1 MQTYV
6 KIRLT
11 YWIPGRKLY
20 KASIPIPK
28 DGISISVVSLVE
40 RQYVICQT
48 GYLAN
53 EHHFYF
59 GENYEKVKMA
69 EKDDDEYQLTL
80 NGDKNMF
87 KLPNLDSF
95 VKTYFW
101 RIDAQKGDY
110 VYKGDVWTI
119 HAI

>member
-1 MQTYV
+1 
-6 KIRLT
+6 
-11 YWIPGRKLY
+11 
-20 KASIPIPK
+20 
-28 DGISISVVSLVE
+28 
-40 RQYVICQT
+40 
-48 GYLAN
+48 
-53 EHHFYF
+53 
-59 GENYEKVKMA
+59 MA
-69 EKDDDEYQLTL
+69 EKEDDEYQFTL

-95 VKTYFW
+95 VKTYCW